1 MAYLLRER
9 ADAPRLDGV
18 RVLVVDDTAL
28 VLEVVTE
35 ILRGVGAIVTAVGS
49 ARAALQALRSEPP
62 DVLLSDIA
70 MPGEDGYW
78 LIDRVRAL
86 PADAGG
92 ATAAI
97 ALTAHGGLEDYPR
110 VLRAGFQAHLAKPV
124 GMRELVS
131 TVAAL
136 NRSHRADRSSV
147 KRHPAGPL
155 SPR

>member
-1 MAYLLRER
+1 MAYPLRAP

-18 RVLVVDDTAL
+18 RVLVVDDAAL

-35 ILRGVGAIVTAVGS
+35 ILRRVGAIVTAVGS

-78 LIDRVRAL
+78 LIDRIRAL

-97 ALTAHGGLEDYPR
+97 ALTAHGGLEDYAR

-136 NRSHRADRSSV
+136 NRSHLADRSFV
-147 KRHPAGPL
+147 KGHPAGPL